1 MSSLGKRL
9 FLKIVSKLVPDSAT
23 EVRMRVDRVD
33 INWQSLLVAAL
44 FWPFQQSLFL
54 PARRDPTLD
63 TPGQMGKVTDGGPS
77 FTSAKVSGAGKNHG
91 HVGVWARIR
100 YSFLGIL
107 T

>member
-63 TPGQMGKVTDGGPS
+63 TPGQMGKVTDGGRPS
-77 FTSAKVSGAGKNHG
+77 PAQRFPAQAKITVTWGYGLG
-91 HVGVWARIR
+91 FVTP
-100 YSFLGIL
+100 FLAS
-107 T
+107 